1 MLAEHTKHFAE
12 VLALLG
18 ACAFH
23 CLLSFETMKSFVFP
37 FLSHELC
44 LIMMYL
50 QMYNGREFVIA
61 YYDEKDIV
69 LGANV
74 RLVKLI
80 IRLQFYMYVVGIIH
94 VQSLD

>member
-1 MLAEHTKHFAE
+1 
-12 VLALLG
+12 
-18 ACAFH
+18 
-23 CLLSFETMKSFVFP
+23 
-37 FLSHELC
+37 
-44 LIMMYL
+44 MMYL